1 MTKSERNAINA
12 YKKDLIENGVDN
24 EMADI
29 MAKAFF
35 ECGLIS
41 PVVNG
46 N

>member
-1 MTKSERNAINA
+1 MTNAERIAINA
-12 YKKDLIENGVDN
+12 YKKDLIANGVEK
-24 EMADI
+24 EMASI

-41 PVVNG
+41 TVVNG